1 MKNSAD
7 QSGCHEPKPKAE
19 VDDTLWGLRNSS
31 YLTKAKF
38 ALLFIQN
45 IKGENELFVFL
56 LTKNDTTSSPGL
68 GFSINSSKP
77 CSVKIFAGSN
87 FLQIL
92 RIDLNLQKL
101 VPAGK
106 KTAKY
111 NAIKINYLQSN

>member
-68 GFSINSSKP
+68 GFSIKGSKP
-77 CSVKIFAGSN
+77 CSMKILRVLIFAN
-87 FLQIL
+87 FADWPQSAKISS
-92 RIDLNLQKL
+92 RRKTNLKVQRRK
-101 VPAGK
+101 
-106 KTAKY
+106 
-111 NAIKINYLQSN
+111 N